1 MTQVHQ
7 KGKLNTPFEAKQL
20 RSATPSSANPRQG
33 GAKDDIA
40 HQIRV
45 IVKRRN
51 LSRGE
56 TAQLVGEPATQIAL
70 LLDGKLFSF
79 TAKRLAKIRDRLEG
93 AETR

>member
-20 RSATPSSANPRQG
+20 RSATPSSAKQRQAS
-33 GAKDDIA
+33 AKDDIA

-45 IVKRRN
+45 LVKQRN

-56 TAQLVGEPATQIAL
+56 TAQLVGEPTTQIVL

-79 TAKRLAKIRDRLEG
+79 TAKRLAKIRDRIAG